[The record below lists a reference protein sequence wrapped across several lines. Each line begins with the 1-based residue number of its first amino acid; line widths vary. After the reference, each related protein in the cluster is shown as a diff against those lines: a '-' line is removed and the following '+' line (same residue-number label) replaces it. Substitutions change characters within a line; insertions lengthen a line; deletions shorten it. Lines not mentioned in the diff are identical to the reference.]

1 MASGRAPVEPGSC
14 DTALCLSVTKWVHIN
29 AGDAG
34 LKARSY
40 FLASLLLQL
49 FSFALFAACCSRRSL
64 ATGQSEHNVFSHH
77 IASSMLYVYF

>member
-40 FLASLLLQL
+40 FLAALFLLQL
-49 FSFALFAACCSRRSL
+49 FC
-64 ATGQSEHNVFSHH
+64 FS
-77 IASSMLYVYF
+77 SVCRMLPPPEPRHRPVRA